1 MKLEK
6 NQRLGNLVI
15 SVRDC
20 QATLMQ
26 EVISYQKM
34 TRRTYDKLMSSVT
47 IPVGEER
54 PRYTTGLG
62 IETGKNYKTV
72 KPQPDHD
79 KLVAIVEDEGGAI
92 NISGIYKFY
101 GNLPDE
107 A

>member
-47 IPVGEER
+47 IPAGEER
-54 PRYTTGLG
+54 PRYAAGLG
-62 IETGKNYKTV
+62 IETKRNYKTV
-72 KPQPDHD
+72 EPQPDHD
-79 KLVAIVEDEGGAI
+79 KLVAIVEDQGGAI

>member
-15 SVRDC
+15 NVRDC

-34 TRRTYDKLMSSVT
+34 TRRAYDKLMSSVT
-47 IPVGEER
+47 IPAGEER

-62 IETGKNYKTV
+62 IETKRNYKTV

-79 KLVAIVEDEGGAI
+79 KLVAIVEDQGGAV
-92 NISGIYKFY
+92 NISGIYKFH